1 MPTLRPT
8 NPPRHL
14 LQRCLVA
21 LLLALAPLALPAY
34 SAAAATN
41 WTVTGPSAGSP
52 TAAQVTLDNGT
63 LTFAASSNG
72 RTVLSPSPIGIRTS
86 AADLTKDLTFLR
98 RSDRTVTES
107 YTMTTG
113 KQRTQ
118 RTAYTETTLSFSG
131 TGGARLDVV
140 VRASDTGVAYRY
152 VLPGSGSVTVTGEA
166 SSWTV
171 PASADAWLVPP
182 HSEDQ
187 GQWFATTAGGA
198 PANTYRQPA
207 LFRVGGAYALVAE
220 TDLDGRYAASNLSHT
235 SGSGTYTTQLEG
247 GITTTL
253 PLSTPWRTA
262 ALGDLASVT
271 RSTIVDDL
279 AAPSKV
285 GDTSWIKPG
294 AVAWSW
300 LTEHGSPSSAARQKQ
315 YIDFAQR
322 HGWEYVLID
331 EGWSSSWVPDV
342 VSYAKARGVQVI
354 LWFNS
359 SSLRTAQQRDQWLTQ
374 VRDWGVAGVKIDFIY
389 EYTQPTLQWYDAVLS
404 QTANLKLMVN
414 FHGAAMPRGM
424 QRTWPHV
431 TTAEAVY
438 GSEQF
443 RNRAAFNTMLPYT
456 RNAISSMDFTPVVF
470 SMTGRDTTDAHELAT
485 GVVFESGWQHFAD
498 SPESYE
504 AHPEA
509 LRILDQLPTAW
520 DETRLLGGSPGKEAY
535 VARRAG
541 GRWYVGGIS
550 ALSAK
555 TFQTPLSFLGAGQW
569 LAETVRDG
577 SGGLTRETRVVSGS
591 DTLSVPEAANG
602 GFVTA
607 LCPYTSGMST
617 CSSQGQAGALKGSQ
631 SGLCAD
637 VPGTG
642 QANGTQVALWDCHG
656 QANQNWT
663 ASPTGQLTVFGGA
676 KCLDVKGGA
685 AADGTAVQIF
695 DCNNS
700 AGQRWTVNG
709 DGTVVNP
716 NSGKCLDATGGG
728 TTTGT
733 LLQIWTCNG
742 GSNQTWYRANTTA
755 AYKGKQS
762 GRCLDLPGGN
772 QANGTRPV
780 LWDCNGGTNQTW
792 FSTVSGELTVFANRC
807 LEATGGATANGTP
820 VQIYDCNGT
829 YGQKWRVRSDG
840 TIVNLGSGTCLDAID
855 AGTANGTRLQLW
867 TCNGGANQVWTRS

>member
-1 MPTLRPT
+1 MPTTPLR
-8 NPPRHL
+8 RL
-14 LQRCLVA
+14 LQCCLTA
-21 LLLALAPLALPAY
+21 LLLPLALLVVPAHA
-34 SAAAATN
+34 AAAATG

-52 TAAQVTLDNGT
+52 TAAQVMLDNGT
-63 LTFAASSNG
+63 LTFAASSHG
-72 RTVLSPSPIGIRTS
+72 QTVLSPSPIGIRTS
-86 AADLTKDLTFLR
+86 AVDLTKNLTFLR
-98 RSDRTVTES
+98 RGDRTVTES

-113 KQRTQ
+113 KQRNRQ
-118 RTAYTETTLSFSG
+118 TAYTETTLSFSG

-171 PASADAWLVPP
+171 PASSNAWLVPP
-182 HSEDQ
+182 DREDQ
-187 GQWFATTAGGA
+187 GQWFATTAAA
-198 PANTYRQPA
+198 PTNTYHLPA
-207 LFRVGGAYALVAE
+207 LFQVGDAYALVAE
-220 TDLDGRYAASNLSHT
+220 TDLDGRYAASYLSHT
-235 SGSGTYTTQLEG
+235 SGSATYTAQLEG

-262 ALGDLASVT
+262 AIGDLASVT
-271 RSTIVDDL
+271 QSTIVDDL

-285 GDTSWIKPG
+285 TDTSWIKPG

-300 LTEHGSPSSAARQKQ
+300 PSEHSSPSSEDRQKQ

-322 HGWEYVLID
+322 HGWSYVLID

-359 SSLRTAQQRDQWLTQ
+359 SDLRTAAQRDRWLPQ
-374 VRDWGVAGVKIDFIY
+374 VKNWGVAGVKVDFID
-389 EYTQPTLQWYDAVLS
+389 EYTQPTLQWYDAVLAR
-404 QTANLKLMVN
+404 TADLKLMVN
-414 FHGAAMPRGM
+414 FHGTAMPRGM
-424 QRTWPHV
+424 QRTWPQV
-431 TTAEAVY
+431 VAAEAVY
-438 GSEQF
+438 GAEQF
-443 RNRAAFNTMLPYT
+443 RNRAAFDTFLPYT
-456 RNAISSMDFTPVVF
+456 RNVISSMDFTPVVF

-485 GVVFESGWQHFAD
+485 SVVFESGWQHFAD

-520 DETRLLGGSPGKEAY
+520 DETRPLGGSPGKETY
-535 VARRAG
+535 LARRSG
-541 GRWYVGGIS
+541 GRWFVGGIS

-555 TFQTPLSFLGAGQW
+555 TFQTQLSFLGTGQW

-577 SGGLTRETRVVSGS
+577 SGGLAHETRVVTSS

-617 CSSQGQAGALKGSQ
+617 CSSRGQAGALKGSQ
-631 SGLCAD
+631 SGLCVD
-637 VPGTG
+637 VPGASQT
-642 QANGTQVALWDCHG
+642 NGTQVALWDCHG
-656 QANQNWT
+656 QADQTWT
-663 ASPTGQLTVFGGA
+663 ASPAGQLTVYGGA
-676 KCLDVKGGA
+676 KCLDVKGGVT
-685 AADGTAVQIF
+685 ADGTAVQIY

-700 AGQRWTVNG
+700 AAQQWTVNS

-716 NSGKCLDATGGG
+716 TSGKCLDATGGG

-742 GSNQTWYRANTTA
+742 GPNQTWYRANTTA
-755 AYKGKQS
+755 AYQGKQS

-772 QANGTRPV
+772 QANGTRPA
-780 LWDCNGGTNQTW
+780 LWDCNGGPNQTW
-792 FSTVSGELTVFANRC
+792 YSTVSGELTVFANRC
-807 LEATGGATANGTP
+807 LEAAGGATANGTA
-820 VQIYDCNGT
+820 VQIHDCNGT

-855 AGTANGTRLQLW
+855 SGTANGTKLQLW
-867 TCNGGANQVWTRS
+867 TCDGGTNQVWKESV